1 MKIKSIRET
10 GIRIP
15 DGCSIVGLLPAAAV
29 FQRSGSL
36 LGSLSVTILTV
47 SVLAAGSIL
56 RSSLIT
62 ILALAGLSYLAILLI
77 AGTLILAVLDAVP
90 IAGSCA
96 GSWTISI
103 LCCQG
108 KTC

>member
-1 MKIKSIRET
+1 MN
-10 GIRIP
+10 
-15 DGCSIVGLLPAAAV
+15 SIVGLLPAAAV
-29 FQRSGSL
+29 SQRS
-36 LGSLSVTILTV
+36 
-47 SVLAAGSIL
+47 GSIL

-90 IAGSCA
+90 IAGSGA
-96 GSWTISI
+96 SSWTISI

>member
-1 MKIKSIRET
+1 MN
-10 GIRIP
+10 
-15 DGCSIVGLLPAAAV
+15 SIVGLLPAAAV
-29 FQRSGSL
+29 SQRSGSL

-47 SVLAAGSIL
+47 SFLVAGSIL

-62 ILALAGLSYLAILLI
+62 ILALAGLSHLAILLI
-77 AGTLILAVLDAVP
+77 AGALILAVLDAVP

>member
-1 MKIKSIRET
+1 MN
-10 GIRIP
+10 
-15 DGCSIVGLLPAAAV
+15 SIVGLLPAAAV
-29 FQRSGSL
+29 SQRS
-36 LGSLSVTILTV
+36 
-47 SVLAAGSIL
+47 GSIL
-56 RSSLIT
+56 RSRLIT

-90 IAGSCA
+90 IAGSGA
-96 GSWTISI
+96 SSWTISI